1 MLKLRRLSNI
11 AEVLDANDESRILAA
26 KFSGSSKRYLLTVHN
41 QIFFTNVL
49 RLLDEQGMTK
59 TELAERADI
68 SVSFLS
74 DLTNGKANPSLKI
87 MEAIAE
93 ALQAALPALLEI
105 TDLDQA
111 SLDALAGKRVLK
123 SLPNGYVRVSVIL
136 TEFQAFTV
144 KQWDQENR
152 KNMERRKR
160 SSR

>member
-1 MLKLRRLSNI
+1 M
-11 AEVLDANDESRILAA
+11 
-26 KFSGSSKRYLLTVHN
+26 HN

-59 TELAERADI
+59 TELADRAEI

-87 MEAIAE
+87 MEAIASS
-93 ALQAALPALLEI
+93 LQASLPALLEI
-105 TDLDQA
+105 TDLDQETLA
-111 SLDALAGKRVLK
+111 ALAGSPPPS
-123 SLPNGYVRVSVIL
+123 SLPRGYVRVSAIL

-152 KNMERRKR
+152 KKMQQRRHPKQR
-160 SSR
+160 